1 MQRNR
6 KIPNKKEQ
14 EKGRRKSAKVNKK
27 IRGNRRKQEGMT
39 EETFFRVVH
48 GCCSHYKEW
57 SGIRSII
64 YVASVLTAIR
74 ASAKFTNW

>member
-39 EETFFRVVH
+39 EETFSSELFMGAVRTIKNEVEFAL
-48 GCCSHYKEW
+48 S
-57 SGIRSII
+57 
-64 YVASVLTAIR
+64 
-74 ASAKFTNW
+74 F